1 VNGISRPK
9 FFREA
14 RAEPT
19 VGGFRLLL
27 DGKPVKTP
35 KGRMLTVPTL
45 ALAEALAQE
54 WNALKAQID
63 PAALP
68 LTRLANTT
76 IDGMGQNRALV
87 LQDLVRY
94 AGSDLICYRSGEPPA
109 LVAREAAAWD
119 PLLEWAGETLDAKLV
134 TTSGV
139 MHRPQSEDAIDAL
152 AAAAFRLNDFALA
165 ALHLATGL
173 TGSLVLALA
182 LVHGRLDAAE
192 AWRLS
197 TIDETFQAEQWGMD
211 AEAEARAKRHAGQLA
226 DAERFLRLIATR

>member
-1 VNGISRPK
+1 VSGISRPK

-14 RAEPT
+14 RAEPAL
-19 VGGFRLLL
+19 GGFRLLL

-35 KGRMLTVPTL
+35 KGRMLAVPTFT
-45 ALAEALAQE
+45 LAEALAQE
-54 WNALKAQID
+54 WNALKTQID

-76 IDGMGQNRALV
+76 IDRMGQNRALV

-94 AGSDLICYRSGEPPA
+94 AGSDLICYRSTEPPA
-109 LVAREAAAWD
+109 LAAREAEAWD
-119 PLLEWAGETLDAKLV
+119 PLLQWSAQSLDARLV

-139 MHRPQSEDAIDAL
+139 MHRPQSEDAVDAL
-152 AAAAFRLNDFALA
+152 AAAAFRLDDFALT
-165 ALHLATGL
+165 ALHMTTGL

-197 TIDETFQAEQWGMD
+197 TIDETFQAEQWGRD
-211 AEAEARAKRHAGQLA
+211 AEAEARAKNHAAALV
-226 DAERFLRLIATR
+226 DAERFLRLLNP